1 MINVIKFFLTGYL
14 VFIVLTITQNLF
26 FVSSESITPHNP
38 VLRIIL
44 YSISV
49 IPSWICFYLC
59 VVLFSRKEI
68 ISDVAIQEERIIL
81 NLSSIGVGFLLVY
94 NKAKFTTQSNNSSL
108 FYYFDIVNVKRK
120 HNEINL
126 RNKLVYMNFLTKNYA
141 YFSLEYFIFCS
152 VIYFIFWAIIREFF
166 KLNFV
171 RHSVIGG
178 II

>member
-1 MINVIKFFLTGYL
+1 MINVIKFFLTGFL

-68 ISDVAIQEERIIL
+68 ISDIAIQEERIIL
-81 NLSSIGVGFLLVY
+81 NLSSIGVGFLLVC

-108 FYYFDIVNVKRK
+108 FYFFDIVNI
-120 HNEINL
+120 NEIRNKINFK
-126 RNKLVYMNFLTKNYA
+126 NKLVYVNFLTQNHA
-141 YFSLEYFIFCS
+141 YFSLGYFIFYS
-152 VIYFIFWAIIREFF
+152 VIYVIFWEIIHEFS
-166 KLNFV
+166 KLNYA
-171 RHSVIGG
+171 RHSVISG